1 MDWVMAFLKFHFT
14 VTGMHTGMHIASQL
28 GDSGTT
34 GVIVKGSCSMG

>member
-14 VTGMHTGMHIASQL
+14 VTGMHIASQL